1 MTILRRNLFGL
12 ALAASVLST
21 RLLASSPTSG
31 LSADSKDG
39 KNNGRRIFDVIVIGS
54 GAAGLAAAISAKEA
68 GASDVLI
75 VEKMPVIGGNTLLS
89 SGVFNAPDSS
99 LQKPFGIED
108 STDLFFEQTYEAGR
122 RKGRPELI
130 RILVDE
136 ALPTKH
142 WLEKQGIQFQNKPFQ
157 VYGGLWPRSYYPT
170 ISHGRGYVAVLSER
184 CVKLGIPIRTETEV
198 TDLLK
203 DKTGRVTGVIA
214 QENGRELRLTARRG
228 VVIASGG
235 FSANEK
241 LCSELDPRLKGLPYT
256 GAKSATG
263 EMLFVAERVGA
274 KLVDMSEIQCNLGPK
289 IGHAHRSGFHLN
301 VTSYILVNKEGRRFV
316 AEDGARDVIRD
327 AVFAQPDGEVF
338 SIVDNDG
345 FQTMSALFQ
354 QASMMG
360 IRTSDTFRGRT
371 IADMAKAMGVPP
383 AALEETVA
391 QYNRAVDE
399 KRDPVG
405 REPWM
410 LVRRIERPPFYAA
423 KVQMCVHFT
432 MGGIAIDEE
441 ARVLD
446 ASDKVI
452 PGLYAAGEAT
462 GGIHGANRVG
472 GNALV
477 GAFVFG
483 RIAGENAARE
493 NASDE
498 DRMVKTGGDS

>member
-12 ALAASVLST
+12 ALAASVLPNP
-21 RLLASSPTSG
+21 LFASATASG
-31 LSADSKDG
+31 SNPGSKGG
-39 KNNGRRIFDVIVIGS
+39 KNEGRRVFDVIVIGS

-89 SGVFNAPDSS
+89 SGVFNAPDPT
-99 LQKPFGIED
+99 LQKPQGIED
-108 STDLFFEQTYEAGR
+108 STDLFFKQTYEAGR
-122 RKGRPELI
+122 EKGRPALI

-142 WLEKQGIQFQNKPFQ
+142 WLEKQGVHFQNKPFQ

-170 ISHGRGYVAVLSER
+170 ISHGRGYVAILSER
-184 CVKLGIPIRTETEV
+184 CVRLGIPIRTETEV
-198 TDLLK
+198 TNLLK
-203 DKTGRVTGVIA
+203 DENGRVTGVIA
-214 QENGRELRLTARRG
+214 QENGRELRLSARRG

-235 FSANEK
+235 FSANGK
-241 LCSELDPRLKGLPYT
+241 LCAELDPRLKGLPHT

-263 EMLFVAERVGA
+263 EMLFVAERAGA
-274 KLVDMSEIQCNLGPK
+274 QLVDMGEIQCNLGPK

-301 VTSYILVNKEGRRFV
+301 VTNYILVNRDGKRFV

-327 AVFAQPDGEVF
+327 AVFAQPGGEVF
-338 SIVDNDG
+338 SIVDSDG

-360 IRTSDTFRGRT
+360 VRTGDTFRGRT
-371 IADMAKAMGVPP
+371 VADMAKAMGVPP
-383 AALEETVA
+383 AALEDTIA
-391 QYNRAVDE
+391 QYNRAVDD

-410 LVRRIERPPFYAA
+410 LVRRIERPPFFAA
-423 KVQMCVHFT
+423 KVQMCVHYT
-432 MGGIAIDEE
+432 MGGIAIDEGS
-441 ARVLD
+441 RVLD
-446 ASDKVI
+446 TSGKVI

-462 GGIHGANRVG
+462 GGVHGANRVG

-493 NASDE
+493 NAF
-498 DRMVKTGGDS
+498 R